1 MQKDI
6 LQRLARIDHLIRIK
20 GTGSPVQLAGKLGV
34 SERSVYEYI
43 NLMKEF
49 GAPIKFDAYRE
60 TYFYEKEGHFYVS
73 FICHPEI
80 AKNINGMDSHS
91 SEHQIPY

>member
-6 LQRLARIDHLIRIK
+6 VQRLARIDHLIRIK

-60 TYFYEKEGHFYVS
+60 TYFYEKEGHFLVS
-73 FICHPEI
+73 FL
-80 AKNINGMDSHS
+80 
-91 SEHQIPY
+91 PYSDVRISGGRQEQSVSPA